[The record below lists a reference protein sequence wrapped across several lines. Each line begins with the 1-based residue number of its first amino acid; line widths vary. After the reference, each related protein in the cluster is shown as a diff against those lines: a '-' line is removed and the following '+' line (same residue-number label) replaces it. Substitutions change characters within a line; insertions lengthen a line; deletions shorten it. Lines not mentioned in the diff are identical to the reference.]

1 MKKTALIT
9 GASAGIGKATAA
21 KLAQKGFNIIITGR
35 RERLLRDLG
44 EKLTSQFN
52 VKVLELAFDIRDQ
65 AEVFKQIKEL
75 PDNWKQIDVLVNNA
89 GLAAG
94 LDKFQDAD
102 IDDWETMIDTNV
114 KGLLYISK
122 AVIPLMIKRK
132 RGHIIN
138 ISSTAGKEVYFK
150 GNVYCGTKHAV
161 DAINKAMRIDLL
173 EEGIKVTSVS
183 PGLVETE
190 FSLVRFKGDREKAG
204 IPYAGIEPLTGEDV
218 ADVIWFALNRPDHV
232 NINEIIV
239 TPKAQANSIYFN
251 REQVIRE

>member
-1 MKKTALIT
+1 MKKIALIT
-9 GASAGIGKATAA
+9 GATSGIGKATAT
-21 KLAQKGFNIIITGR
+21 KLAQNKIDIIITGR
-35 RERLLRDLG
+35 RKILLNELG
-44 EKLTSQFN
+44 EKLKSQFN
-52 VKVLELAFDIRDQ
+52 VEVLELVFDIRDQ

-75 PDNWKQIDVLVNNA
+75 PDYWKRIDILVNNA

-94 LDKFQDAD
+94 LDTFQDAD

-173 EEGIKVTSVS
+173 EEGIKVTSVN
-183 PGLVETE
+183 PGMVETE

-204 IPYAGIEPLTGEDV
+204 IPYKGIKPLSGEDV
-218 ADVIWFALNRPDHV
+218 ADVIWFVLNRPDHV

-239 TPKAQANSIYFN
+239 TPKAQANSIYIN
-251 REQVIRE
+251 RKME